1 MATINGD
8 AKLIVAEA
16 KEEDE
21 ATHDGGNVHSW
32 WLRAVV
38 LGASNG
44 LVSTASL
51 MLGIS
56 TARPADK
63 RTVLLSRLAGLV
75 TDACNMAIGEY
86 ISVHAQLDVE
96 LAEIEHRLMLSPL
109 LYWCVVN
116 C

>member
-8 AKLIVAEA
+8 AELIVAEA
-16 KEEDE
+16 KEEEE
-21 ATHDGGNVHSW
+21 AIHDGGS

-56 TARPADK
+56 AARPPDK
-63 RTVLLSRLAGLV
+63 RTVLLSGLAGLV
-75 TDACNMAIGEY
+75 TDACSMAIGEY
-86 ISVHAQLDVE
+86 ISIHV
-96 LAEIEHRLMLSPL
+96 
-109 LYWCVVN
+109 
-116 C
+116 

>member
-1 MATINGD
+1 MAAINGD
-8 AKLIVAEA
+8 AELIVAGA
-16 KEEDE
+16 KEEEE

-32 WLRAVV
+32 WLRAMV

-63 RTVLLSRLAGLV
+63 RTVLLSGLAGLI
-75 TDACNMAIGEY
+75 TDACSMAIGEY

-96 LAEIEHRLMLSPL
+96 LAEIEHRLALSPL
-109 LYWCVVN
+109 LYWCVE
-116 C
+116 